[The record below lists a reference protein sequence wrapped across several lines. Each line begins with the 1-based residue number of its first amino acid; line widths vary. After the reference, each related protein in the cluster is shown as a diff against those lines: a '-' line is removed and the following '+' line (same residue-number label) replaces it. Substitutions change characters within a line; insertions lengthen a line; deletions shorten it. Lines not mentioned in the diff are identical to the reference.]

1 MGRTFVIGD
10 VHGELDAL
18 MRVLSDLPKPSA
30 ADTIVFLGDY
40 LDRGPRSREVVEFV
54 RQLELEGTAK
64 VVALR
69 GNHEDAWLKVIDH
82 GWDGFLLPRGNG
94 CLETLRSYQHLPPP
108 APSRQPT
115 SEEWALLHRG
125 GFFPPEVVAWMRRL
139 PFFYEDEHAIYL
151 HAGIPAQN
159 GVYLH
164 PSKVKPQNAL
174 LWLRDRDF
182 FVRYRG
188 KYLVFGHTVC
198 ATLPQ
203 EFSAYTPEDPSDA
216 FAGPCLAGIDTGAG
230 KKKGFLTAL
239 ELPARRVYE
248 SRRKIRR

>member
-18 MRVLSDLPKPSA
+18 MRVLSDLPKPAA

-54 RQLELEGTAK
+54 RNLEREGTAK

-69 GNHEDAWLKVIDH
+69 GNHEDAWLKVIDE

-115 SEEWALLHRG
+115 SEEWELLRRG
-125 GFFPPEVVAWMRRL
+125 AFFPPEVVAWMRRL

-159 GVYLH
+159 GAYPH

-203 EFSAYTPEDPSDA
+203 EFSAYTPEDPTDA

-248 SRRKIRR
+248 SRRKRAR